1 MVPTNRRW
9 STWVWLLQFFS
20 HPSSSPQTWKV
31 GRYQPFFN
39 RPGTG
44 RLAGDNL
51 PAGSDTL
58 WITSCHPP
66 PLHCF
71 SYGTKM
77 KNKNKLQ
84 PRYQSRTFSS
94 NFQCNKTLCLLCIL
108 FIWYRILVH
117 SLKSTLYFRMPSPLF
132 VESSDNIAA
141 SITTSF
147 LQWAVVAI
155 NVLSA
160 LPVPSPLV
168 KDDEE
173 VCLIMNDRHHN
184 RTSIIEKIKPAGQS
198 WRGVANHNRSSIIK

>member
-39 RPGTG
+39 RPS
-44 RLAGDNL
+44 RQNE
-51 PAGSDTL
+51 
-58 WITSCHPP
+58 
-66 PLHCF
+66 
-71 SYGTKM
+71 K
-77 KNKNKLQ
+77 KKLQ

-94 NFQCNKTLCLLCIL
+94 NFQCNKTLCWLCIL

-117 SLKSTLYFRMPSPLF
+117 SLKSTLYFRMPSPLI
-132 VESSDNIAA
+132 VESFNNIAA

-198 WRGVANHNRSSIIK
+198 